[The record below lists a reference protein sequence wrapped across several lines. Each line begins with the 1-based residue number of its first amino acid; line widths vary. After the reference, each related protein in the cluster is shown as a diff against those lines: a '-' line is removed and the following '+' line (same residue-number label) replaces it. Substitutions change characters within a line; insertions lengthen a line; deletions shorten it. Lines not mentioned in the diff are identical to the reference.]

1 MTGILSDTAVQIG
14 GAAGAGALGFFARS
28 ILLAL
33 RGDRAWE
40 RGEVSE
46 LRKALDRAWGR
57 ENRIRRRENAYA
69 TSCEIFLLVM
79 PHELTRDQRKA
90 VERAKQLFETALIPP
105 AEGH

>member
-1 MTGILSDTAVQIG
+1 MSGVFSELWVQVAAPA
-14 GAAGAGALGFFARS
+14 AAGLLGFFARS
-28 ILLAL
+28 IHHSM

-79 PHELTRDQRKA
+79 PPELTTDQRRA
-90 VERAKQLFETALIPP
+90 VERAKQLFETAIITHS
-105 AEGH
+105 EES

>member
-1 MTGILSDTAVQIG
+1 MSGVISETAVQIG
-14 GAAGAGALGFFARS
+14 GAAGAMTLGWFGRS
-28 ILLAL
+28 ILQFI
-33 RGDRAWE
+33 RGDKAWE

-79 PHELTRDQRKA
+79 PKQLTTEQRQA
-90 VERAKQLFETALIPP
+90 VERAKQLFETALIPS
-105 AEGH
+105 AEEH